1 MKKIPIII
9 YLVCLGCL
17 ASAQEPTI
25 QDSVNHQPS
34 IYEHTTHDTLYQV
47 MPTGQVAVPQP
58 AHAQQDITILEPES
72 MVLRTG
78 VENAVRVKLEKV
90 GANNTILKVVNED
103 ACDMRKGNELDT
115 YYLTPKVK
123 EGTVMVRVGY
133 MDFLGA
139 YFKLADLE
147 FTVVSE
153 SSKPE

>member
-1 MKKIPIII
+1 MKKIPFIIS
-9 YLVCLGCL
+9 LVCLGRL
-17 ASAQEPTI
+17 ASAQEPTL
-25 QDSVNHQPS
+25 QDSLNHQPTV
-34 IYEHTTHDTLYQV
+34 YEHTTHDTLYQV
-47 MPTGQVAVPQP
+47 TPTAQVAVPQP
-58 AHAQQDITILEPES
+58 AHAEQGITILEPES

-103 ACDMRKGNELDT
+103 ACDMRKGSGLDT
-115 YYLTPKVK
+115 YYLSPKVK
-123 EGTVMVRVGY
+123 EGTVIVRVGY
-133 MDFLGA
+133 MDFLGV

>member
-1 MKKIPIII
+1 MRSKVSP
-9 YLVCLGCL
+9 
-17 ASAQEPTI
+17 
-25 QDSVNHQPS
+25 
-34 IYEHTTHDTLYQV
+34 
-47 MPTGQVAVPQP
+47 
-58 AHAQQDITILEPES
+58 ILEPES

-103 ACDMRKGNELDT
+103 ACDMRKGSELDT
-115 YYLTPKVK
+115 YYLSPKVK
-123 EGTVMVRVGY
+123 EGTVIVRVGY
-133 MDFLGA
+133 MDYLGA

>member
-1 MKKIPIII
+1 
-9 YLVCLGCL
+9 
-17 ASAQEPTI
+17 
-25 QDSVNHQPS
+25 
-34 IYEHTTHDTLYQV
+34 
-47 MPTGQVAVPQP
+47 
-58 AHAQQDITILEPES
+58 
-72 MVLRTG
+72 MVLKTG

-103 ACDMRKGNELDT
+103 ACDMRKGNELDI

-123 EGTVMVRVGY
+123 EGTVIVRVGY
-133 MDFLGA
+133 MDYLGA